1 MTKKRFIAGAI
12 CPLCKQ
18 IDSLRWGQQAQEEV
32 TECVK
37 CGHLERRSLSR
48 SEKLNYQMKN
58 QLIGIFKPQ

>member
-18 IDSLRWGQQAQEEV
+18 LDSLRWGQDAQQEI

-37 CGHLERRSLSR
+37 CDYIERRVLTAH
-48 SEKLNYQMKN
+48 EKVTQQPEN